1 MSNKRI
7 SQQLRTFERLL
18 TSYDK
23 KEPLAR
29 FLTSFFKENRQMGS
43 SDRRI
48 TSRWIYN
55 YFRLGKSLE
64 EYSVTERLVFAE
76 YLCNTESELV
86 ADLNPTLNNSINQP
100 VQEKMVLLSHS
111 VGFQQADVFPLL
123 ELISAAIDKGPFVNS
138 LFLQPLLFIR
148 VHPGEKNFVADRL
161 IHREVLYEEIGENC
175 FALPNGTK
183 LSQYRELE
191 GKYQVQDLSSQRTA
205 PYFKAKAGEQWWD
218 ACAASGGKSL
228 LLLHH
233 YPGIKLLV
241 SDVRPS
247 ILRNLDERF
256 EQAKIKGYRRKIIDL
271 TKDTLR
277 VLGNEQ
283 FDGIIVDAPC
293 TGSGTWGRTPEMIQP
308 FNKERL
314 DYFVKL
320 QRIIVL
326 QAVKHLKPSSPLIYI
341 TCSVYAN
348 ENEHQ
353 LKFFEQEGLKVEA
366 MELIKGYENRA
377 DTMFVA
383 RLVKQP

>member
-43 SDRRI
+43 SDRRV
-48 TSRWIYN
+48 TSRWVYN

-64 EYSVTERLVFAE
+64 EYSITERLVFAE
-76 YLCNTESELV
+76 YLCSGESELV

-100 VQEKMVLLSHS
+100 IEEKMTLLSHS

-123 ELISAAIDKGPFVNS
+123 ELVSMAIDKELFIDS

-148 VHPGEKNFVADRL
+148 VHPGEKDFVTDRL
-161 IHREVLYEEIGENC
+161 IQREVIYEEIGENC
-175 FALPNGTK
+175 LALPNGTK

-205 PYFKAKAGEQWWD
+205 PYFKAKTGEQWWD

-233 YPGIKLLV
+233 YHGIKLLV

-271 TKDTLR
+271 TKDSSP

-293 TGSGTWGRTPEMIQP
+293 TGSGTWGRTPEMMQP
-308 FNKERL
+308 FTKERL
-314 DYFVKL
+314 DYFVRL
-320 QRIIVL
+320 QRVIVL
-326 QAVKHLKPSSPLIYI
+326 EAIKHLKPGSPLIYI
-341 TCSVYAN
+341 TCSVYAD

-353 LKFFEQEGLKVEA
+353 LSFFEQEDLKVEA

-383 RLVKQP
+383 RLIKKL

>member
-29 FLTSFFKENRQMGS
+29 FLTSFFKENKQMGS
-43 SDRRI
+43 SDRRV
-48 TSRWIYN
+48 TSRWVYN

-64 EYSVTERLVFAE
+64 EYSITERLVFAE
-76 YLCNTESELV
+76 YLCSGESELV

-100 VQEKMVLLSHS
+100 IEEKMTLLSHS

-123 ELISAAIDKGPFVNS
+123 ELVSMAIDKELFINS

-148 VHPGEKNFVADRL
+148 VHPGEKNFVTDRL
-161 IHREVLYEEIGENC
+161 IQREVIYEEIGENC
-175 FALPNGTK
+175 LALPNGTK

-205 PYFKAKAGEQWWD
+205 PYFKAKTGEQWWD

-233 YPGIKLLV
+233 YHGIKLLV

-271 TKDTLR
+271 TKDSSP

-293 TGSGTWGRTPEMIQP
+293 TGSGTWGRTPEMMQP
-308 FNKERL
+308 FTKERL
-314 DYFVKL
+314 DYFVRL
-320 QRIIVL
+320 QRVIVL
-326 QAVKHLKPSSPLIYI
+326 EAIKHLKPGSPLIYI
-341 TCSVYAN
+341 TCSVYAD

-353 LKFFEQEGLKVEA
+353 LSFFEQEDLKVEA
-366 MELIKGYENRA
+366 MGLIKGYENRA

-383 RLVKQP
+383 RLIKKL